1 MATNTAAL
9 KTFAQETRKKIISL
23 ISTKMDFILTQDTA
37 ELRGFEPQISKLKSA
52 IAEKGK
58 VLVEE
63 EVAYTWFNRV
73 MALRYM
79 DANGYTDLKVVTP
92 GMGQM
97 RPEILQEAMTGNIDE
112 DLRVKVDDNPK
123 EAVLYRRLLVAVCNQ
138 YGNSMSFLFEHI
150 CDYTE
155 MLLPDDLLS
164 DQSFVTD
171 IRNGMTDDDCQ
182 NVEILGWLYQFYI
195 TDRKDDAEKKKS
207 KKGGLK
213 SDEQAAAT
221 QLFTPHWVVRYMVEN
236 SLGRTWMTLHPD
248 SRLKEEMPYYIP
260 TPEGQTDTIPEDI
273 HSASDIKFIDPCM
286 GSGHVLVYA
295 FDLFCKMY
303 EEEGYQ
309 TREIPSLILT
319 NNIYGIDIDP
329 RCKQLAAFALTMKA
343 RAYHSRYLRRAVM
356 PNTIALEAIE
366 HDVIASTGAWS
377 SKSTMWQFEN
387 VDTIGSL
394 LQIDPK
400 ECAKIQVE
408 SGLFGT
414 RQQQLKTQAE
424 YLSQK
429 YHCVVTNPPYLG
441 KGFCDVLK
449 NYVNEYYAEGKA
461 DLCTCFTLRQGDF
474 TVKNGYYANI
484 IPPSW
489 MFLSTFEK
497 LRRSIIEN
505 QTIQSLLH
513 LSRGVF
519 GADFGSV
526 SCVIQNNKTEN
537 ACGTY
542 FRLIE
547 RTFQEFDERHLQQ
560 LYLKTLANHDFKF
573 LFANYTKNIKEIGHS
588 ENGAKIYYPNINQS
602 NFEKI
607 PGCPIGY
614 WVSENIRETFTR
626 NLPLSAVCKPTQGL
640 ATADNGRFLRS
651 WFEVNIERIG
661 FGHKNAASAAESG
674 RKWFPHN
681 KGGSFRKWYGN
692 QDCIVNWED
701 DGYEIKNFK
710 DKSGK
715 LLSRPQNLSIYYKSA
730 VSWSV
735 ISSGTLNFRYYPIG
749 FIPNMCG
756 MCCILEK
763 HMDELTLLGYSN
775 SKVVSLLVD
784 IINPT
789 MNLSNGVFGTIPSP
803 FEINLDSKSFIN
815 DIVQQNIDISKLD
828 WDAHETSWDFKCNP
842 LLERMNDCGQN
853 VADLDMLDEE
863 DRAEILTSI
872 HVSTN
877 AHLLADVVEAY
888 KHHWE
893 RKFKQLHR
901 NEEELNRQFIEI
913 YGLQDELTPDVPLDE
928 VTILQKGEIDIVDG
942 EIVWNEGIIIKQL
955 ISYLVGCFMGRYSID
970 KPGLIIASQ
979 NQDLSALGVKVE
991 GINNG
996 ATGRIEIDDD
1006 GVVPILAGEYFP
1018 DDMTVRIE
1026 QAIKLIF
1033 GEEHFQANL
1042 RYIDEK
1048 LGKPLREYL
1057 FKDFF
1062 NDHIDGKMYQKRPI
1076 YWMFSSK
1083 MGDKRKKGYF
1093 KALAYMHRIESDTLS
1108 KLHADYVVPYIDKI
1122 EQQHIEAEDL
1132 SLRDDISQAARNK
1145 ARKSAEEY
1153 ADQIRELKDFEQV
1166 LVQMASQRLSIDLDD
1181 GVRVNYPKFY
1191 PLVEPIKG
1199 LDKE

>member
-9 KTFAQETRKKIISL
+9 KTFAQQTRLKLLSL
-23 ISTKMDFILTQDTA
+23 IKTKLEFILTQDTA
-37 ELRGFEPQISKLKSA
+37 ELRGYETQIANLKTQ
-52 IAEKGK
+52 IQIKGK
-58 VLVEE
+58 DIVVE

-79 DANGYTDLKVVTP
+79 DANDYSTPKVVTP
-92 GMGQM
+92 AMGQM
-97 RPEILQEAMTGNIDE
+97 RPEILQEAMSGSVDENLRISPE
-112 DLRVKVDDNPK
+112 DLNLP
-123 EAVLYRRLLVAVCNQ
+123 EAKLYRKLLVATCN
-138 YGNSMSFLFEHI
+138 YLGSSMPFLFEHI
-150 CDYTE
+150 SDYTE
-155 MLLPDDLLS
+155 LLLPEDLLS
-164 DQSFVTD
+164 EQSFVTD
-171 IRNGMTDDDCQ
+171 IRKGMTDEDCQ
-182 NVEILGWLYQFYI
+182 NVEIMGWLYQFYI
-195 TDRKDDAEKKKS
+195 TDRKADAEVKKT

-260 TPEGQTDTIPEDI
+260 TPEGQIDTIPEDI
-273 HSASDIKFIDPCM
+273 RSASDIKFIDPCM

-343 RAYHSRYLRRAVM
+343 RDYHSRYLRRAVM

-400 ECAKIQVE
+400 ECSKIQVE
-408 SGLFGT
+408 SGLFGS
-414 RQQQLKTQAE
+414 RQQLLKTQAE

-441 KGFCDVLK
+441 KGFCESLSTFLK
-449 NYVNEYYAEGKA
+449 NYYPDGKA
-461 DLCTCFTLRQGDF
+461 DTMVAFMERCVTFCSNKGKVAMINL
-474 TVKNGYYANI
+474 
-484 IPPSW
+484 PSW
-489 MFLSTFEK
+489 MFLSSFENLRTK
-497 LRRSIIEN
+497 LIKTCHID
-505 QTIQSLLH
+505 SLLH
-513 LSRGVF
+513 MGRGIF
-519 GADFGSV
+519 GVDWGSV
-526 SCVIQNNKTEN
+526 AFVYSPNGSKGEGQ
-537 ACGTY
+537 Y
-542 FRLIE
+542 FRLHQRNFQHIYFQHIGQLFLKVKNDGTFKYDFTTYRDEDVSSIE
-547 RTFQEFDERHLQQ
+547 TFDFKYSEDGLQ
-560 LYLKTLANHDFKF
+560 LYFKANQEDF
-573 LFANYTKNIKEIGHS
+573 L
-588 ENGAKIYYPNINQS
+588 
-602 NFEKI
+602 KI
-607 PGCPIGY
+607 PGCLIGY
-614 WVSENIRETFTR
+614 SVSEKVRETFTR
-626 NLPLSAVCKPTQGL
+626 NLPLSAVANPCVGL
-640 ATADNGRFLRS
+640 QTADNGRFLRS

-661 FGHKNAASAAESG
+661 FGQKNAASAAESG
-674 RKWFPHN
+674 KKWFPYN
-681 KGGSFRKWYGN
+681 KGGAFRKWYGN
-692 QDCIVNWED
+692 QEYIVNWEN
-701 DGYEIKNFK
+701 DGTEIRNFK
-710 DKSGK
+710 GSVVRNPTTYFK
-715 LLSRPQNLSIYYKSA
+715 NSI
-730 VSWSV
+730 SWSK
-735 ISSGTLNFRYYPIG
+735 ISAGSIAFRSYPNGFIYDVAGTSLFPFDEDKYNYYIGVVNSNTIRHILKIMSPTLNFEVGQIATLPIADNNSAS
-749 FIPNMCG
+749 ISDCVSN
-756 MCCILEK
+756 CIA
-763 HMDELTLLGYSN
+763 T
-775 SKVVSLLVD
+775 
-784 IINPT
+784 
-789 MNLSNGVFGTIPSP
+789 
-803 FEINLDSKSFIN
+803 
-815 DIVQQNIDISKLD
+815 SKLD

-842 LLERMNDCGQN
+842 LLERINDCGQN
-853 VADLDMLDEE
+853 VADLDMLNEE
-863 DRAEILTSI
+863 DRAEILASI
-872 HVSTN
+872 QVPTN
-877 AHLLADVVEAY
+877 AHLLTDVVEAY

-893 RKFKQLHR
+893 KKFKQLHA

-942 EIVWNEGIIIKQL
+942 EIVWNEGIIIKQF

-991 GINNG
+991 GIDNG
-996 ATGRIEIDDD
+996 AQGRIEIDDD

-1093 KALAYMHRIESDTLS
+1093 KALVYMHRMESDTLS

>member
-9 KTFAQETRKKIISL
+9 KTFAQQTRLKLLSL
-23 ISTKMDFILTQDTA
+23 IKTKLEFILTQDTA
-37 ELRGFEPQISKLKSA
+37 ELRGYETQIANLKTQIQA
-52 IAEKGK
+52 KGK
-58 VLVEE
+58 DIVVE

-79 DANGYTDLKVVTP
+79 DANDYSTPKVVTP
-92 GMGQM
+92 AMGQM
-97 RPEILQEAMTGNIDE
+97 RPEILQEAMSGSVDENLRISPE
-112 DLRVKVDDNPK
+112 DLNLP
-123 EAVLYRRLLVAVCNQ
+123 EAKLYRKLLVATCNHL
-138 YGNSMSFLFEHI
+138 GSSMPFLFEHI
-150 CDYTE
+150 SDYTE
-155 MLLPDDLLS
+155 LLLPEDLLS
-164 DQSFVTD
+164 EQSFVSD
-171 IRNGMTDDDCQ
+171 IRKGMTDEDCQ
-182 NVEILGWLYQFYI
+182 NVEIMGWLYQFYI
-195 TDRKDDAEKKKS
+195 TDRKADAEVKKT

-260 TPEGQTDTIPEDI
+260 TPEEQIDTIPEDI
-273 HSASDIKFIDPCM
+273 RSASDIKFIDPCM

-343 RAYHSRYLRRAVM
+343 RAYHSRYLRKAVI

-366 HDVIASTGAWS
+366 HDVIASTGAWG

-400 ECAKIQVE
+400 ECRKIQVE
-408 SGLFGT
+408 SGLFGE
-414 RQQQLKTQAE
+414 RQQLLKTQAE

-449 NYVNEYYAEGKA
+449 NYVNATYPNSKSDLYAAFIECLSDKVVA
-461 DLCTCFTLRQGDF
+461 
-474 TVKNGYYANI
+474 NGYTGLVTME
-484 IPPSW
+484 SW
-489 MFLSTFEK
+489 MFLSSYEN
-497 LRRSIIEN
+497 LRKYLIDHKTII
-505 QTIQSLLH
+505 SLSHFDWHIMRIAFGTVAFVLQNKKH
-513 LSRGVF
+513 NGYKGVYSYL
-519 GADFGSV
+519 D
-526 SCVIQNNKTEN
+526 
-537 ACGTY
+537 
-542 FRLIE
+542 
-547 RTFQEFDERHLQQ
+547 RTDVDLQVE
-560 LYLKTLANHDFKF
+560 LPYVFPKKD
-573 LFANYTKNIKEIGHS
+573 
-588 ENGAKIYYPNINQS
+588 NGRYAINNQS

-614 WVSENIRETFTR
+614 WVSEKMTNIFTMS
-626 NLPLSAVCKPTQGL
+626 NSVADDLFCIQGII
-640 ATADNGRFLRS
+640 TGDTNKYIHN
-651 WFEVNIERIG
+651 WFEIN
-661 FGHKNAASAAESG
+661 FKNLSIHQIAFDEDKYWVSYT
-674 RKWFPHN
+674 

-692 QDCIVNWED
+692 NDYVLFW
-701 DGYEIKNFK
+701 KNNGDYLVRNRSTNSNFYLK
-710 DKSGK
+710 PCFTWTLIGTKGF
-715 LLSRPQNLSIYYKSA
+715 
-730 VSWSV
+730 SV
-735 ISSGTLNFRYYPIG
+735 RYCDEGFLWDVAGSIG
-749 FIPNMCG
+749 FPRNNDWHY
-756 MCCILEK
+756 ILGF
-763 HMDELTLLGYSN
+763 MN
-775 SKVVSLLVD
+775 SRLAETYLNVL
-784 IINPT
+784 NPT
-789 MNLSNGVFGTIPSP
+789 
-803 FEINLDSKSFIN
+803 INT
-815 DIVQQNIDISKLD
+815 NIEDVTALPIIKKYCENIKIFVLQSIGISQLD
-828 WDAHETSWDFKCNP
+828 WDAHETSWDFQCNP

-853 VADLDMLDEE
+853 VADIDMLDEE
-863 DRAEILTSI
+863 DRDEILANI
-872 HVSTN
+872 QVPTN
-877 AHLLADVVEAY
+877 AHLLTDVVEAY

-893 RKFKQLHR
+893 KKFKQLHA
-901 NEEELNRQFIEI
+901 NEEELNRRFIEI

-942 EIVWNEGIIIKQL
+942 EIVWNEGIVIKQL

-991 GINNG
+991 GIENG
-996 ATGRIEIDDD
+996 ASGRIEIDDD

-1093 KALAYMHRIESDTLS
+1093 KALVYMHRMESDTLS